1 MLKKI
6 SVALAAI
13 MVVASAAAQKIGLRP
28 KLTQKNAFSMIVI
41 PDVQNYVK
49 FQCNQPILDL
59 MTTWVVNNM
68 DSLNI
73 KTVLCTG
80 DLVDR
85 NNSLVAKRKN
95 MDQTSKQMWQATS
108 RAFSFLDGVLPYV
121 VCTGNHDYGL
131 YETAINRESQMPN
144 YFYPDRNRCWQKSI
158 VDVGLNAFGQPT
170 LENAAYEIETGSP
183 KWGKLLVLSLEFA
196 PSDSVLE
203 WAKEVVSKPKY
214 KNTFVI
220 VLTHSFLDKF
230 GNLKQ
235 KEDYKVT
242 DANYGQAIWDK
253 LIYPA
258 KNIRMV
264 VCGHVCS
271 LEGYDRQV
279 SFRSAKN
286 SAGKT
291 VAQMMFNAQTADGAW
306 AGNGGDGWLRILEF
320 EPDGHT
326 IGVRTF
332 SPLFAVSKI
341 TCDKAWRTASYDQF
355 TIELDK

>member
-1 MLKKI
+1 MIKKL

-13 MVVASAAAQKIGLRP
+13 MMVATAAAQKIGLRP
-28 KLTQKNAFSMIVI
+28 SLMDKDAFSIIVI
-41 PDVQNYVK
+41 PDVQCYVK
-49 FQCNQPILDL
+49 YKANQPILDL
-59 MTTWVVNNM
+59 MTAWVDNNKTN
-68 DSLNI
+68 LNI
-73 KTVLCTG
+73 KTALCTG

-85 NNSLVAKRKN
+85 NNSLVANRNN

-108 RAFSFLDGVLPYV
+108 RAFSFLDGVMPYV

-131 YETAINRESQMPN
+131 YESAVNRESQMPN
-144 YFYPDRNRCWQKSI
+144 YFYPDRNSCWQKSI

-170 LENAAYEIETGSP
+170 LENAAYEIETGSS
-183 KWGKLLVLSLEFA
+183 KWGKLLVISLEFA
-196 PSDSVLE
+196 PSDRSLE
-203 WAKEVVSKPKY
+203 WAKSVVSKPKY
-214 KNTFVI
+214 KNTNVI
-220 VLTHSFLDKF
+220 VLTHSFLDKN
-230 GNLKQ
+230 GNLK
-235 KEDYKVT
+235 KTEKYKLT

-253 LIYPA
+253 LIYPSS
-258 KNIRMV
+258 NIRMV

-271 LEGYDRQV
+271 IAPYNEQV

-286 SAGKT
+286 ADGKT
-291 VAQMMFNAQTADGAW
+291 VAQMMFNAQTADGEW

-355 TIELDK
+355 TIDLDK